1 MFPLSV
7 RGSER
12 RLPPRNDGVARLP
25 PLLTP
30 KSCLRRSEH
39 GIIPQ
44 RAAIVARYLSVDNG
58 MRTILIIDDDVAF
71 TAKLKEQLSEAG
83 YRVLNTSIIAQA
95 ERECAREHPDLVL
108 LEVRT
113 ERDAGWEALPRL
125 AALQPV
131 IVLSSAGLEEDVMR
145 GFAAGAADYVTKPY
159 RTGELLARIQARMLP
174 EAPVI
179 APAKPTTTTAIVE
192 EPPVMSNKRRSGEE
206 EPEPVFMSEAE
217 EMALL
222 RNTETTPIRQL
233 TASEEQASFGRRL
246 RAERQRRHLTLV
258 QVENDIKVRM
268 YYLQAIEDEQ
278 WSLLPR
284 GPAALRMMRAYAS
297 YFGIDSSAAEAE
309 YRSRYQIDEKAPSF
323 SFTVGN
329 VNTRLRRPPPRWLII
344 VLAVVLALAVAGG
357 AIYYFDPAFFN
368 QLFGMPS

>member
-1 MFPLSV
+1 
-7 RGSER
+7 
-12 RLPPRNDGVARLP
+12 
-25 PLLTP
+25 
-30 KSCLRRSEH
+30 
-39 GIIPQ
+39 
-44 RAAIVARYLSVDNG
+44 

-83 YRVLNTSIIAQA
+83 YRVLNSSIIAQA

-113 ERDAGWEALPRL
+113 ECGAGWEALPHL
-125 AALQPV
+125 TALQPV

-179 APAKPTTTTAIVE
+179 APAKPSASAAIVE
-192 EPPVMSNKRRSGEE
+192 ELPAMPSKRRPAEE

-217 EMALL
+217 ELALL

-233 TASEEQASFGRRL
+233 TESEEQASFGHRL
-246 RAERQRRHLTLV
+246 RVERQRRHLTLV
-258 QVENDIKVRM
+258 QIENDIKVRM

-297 YFGIDSSAAEAE
+297 YFGIDSAAAEAE
-309 YRSRYQIDEKAPSF
+309 YRSRYQVDDKGPSF

-329 VNTRLRRPPPRWLII
+329 VNTRITRRAPPRWLI
-344 VLAVVLALAVAGG
+344 VTLAIVLALAVAGG
-357 AIYYFDPAFFN
+357 TIYYFDPAFFN
-368 QLFGMPS
+368 QLLGTLSS

>member
-1 MFPLSV
+1 
-7 RGSER
+7 
-12 RLPPRNDGVARLP
+12 
-25 PLLTP
+25 
-30 KSCLRRSEH
+30 
-39 GIIPQ
+39 
-44 RAAIVARYLSVDNG
+44 

-83 YRVLNTSIIAQA
+83 YRVLNSSIIAQA

-113 ERDAGWEALPRL
+113 ECGAGWEALSHL
-125 AALQPV
+125 TALQPV

-179 APAKPTTTTAIVE
+179 APAKPSASAAIVE
-192 EPPVMSNKRRSGEE
+192 ELPALPSKRRPAEE

-217 EMALL
+217 ELALL

-233 TASEEQASFGRRL
+233 TESEEQASFGHRL
-246 RAERQRRHLTLV
+246 RVERQRRHLTLV
-258 QVENDIKVRM
+258 QIENDIKVRM

-297 YFGIDSSAAEAE
+297 YFGIDSAAAEAE
-309 YRSRYQIDEKAPSF
+309 YRSRYQVDDKGPSF

-329 VNTRLRRPPPRWLII
+329 VNTRITRRAPPRWLI
-344 VLAVVLALAVAGG
+344 VTLAIVLALAVAGG
-357 AIYYFDPAFFN
+357 TIYYFDPAFFN
-368 QLFGMPS
+368 QLLGTLSS

>member
-1 MFPLSV
+1 
-7 RGSER
+7 
-12 RLPPRNDGVARLP
+12 
-25 PLLTP
+25 
-30 KSCLRRSEH
+30 
-39 GIIPQ
+39 
-44 RAAIVARYLSVDNG
+44 

-83 YRVLNTSIIAQA
+83 YRVLNSSIIAQA

-113 ERDAGWEALPRL
+113 ERGAGWEALPRL
-125 AALQPV
+125 TALQPV

-179 APAKPTTTTAIVE
+179 APAKPSVSAAIVE
-192 EPPVMSNKRRSGEE
+192 ELPAMPSKRRPAEE

-217 EMALL
+217 ELALL

-233 TASEEQASFGRRL
+233 TESEEQASFGHRL

-258 QVENDIKVRM
+258 QIENDIKVRM
-268 YYLQAIEDEQ
+268 YYLQAIEDEH

-297 YFGIDSSAAEAE
+297 YFGIDSAAAEAE
-309 YRSRYQIDEKAPSF
+309 YRSRYQVDDKGPSF

-329 VNTRLRRPPPRWLII
+329 VNTRITRRAPPRWLI
-344 VLAVVLALAVAGG
+344 VTLAIVLALAVAGG
-357 AIYYFDPAFFN
+357 TIYYFDPAFFN
-368 QLFGMPS
+368 QLLGTLSS

>member
-1 MFPLSV
+1 
-7 RGSER
+7 
-12 RLPPRNDGVARLP
+12 
-25 PLLTP
+25 
-30 KSCLRRSEH
+30 
-39 GIIPQ
+39 
-44 RAAIVARYLSVDNG
+44 
-58 MRTILIIDDDVAF
+58 MRTIFIIDDDVAF

-83 YRVLNTSIIAQA
+83 YRVLNSSIIAQA

-113 ERDAGWEALPRL
+113 EGGAGWDALPRL

-131 IVLSSAGLEEDVMR
+131 IVLSSAGLEENVMR

-174 EAPVI
+174 ETPVI
-179 APAKPTTTTAIVE
+179 MPNQTAASATGVETMTPPTGSSRRPAQE
-192 EPPVMSNKRRSGEE
+192 ETES
-206 EPEPVFMSEAE
+206 VFMSEAE
-217 EMALL
+217 ELALL
-222 RNTETTPIRQL
+222 RNTDNAPIRQL
-233 TASEEQASFGRRL
+233 TESEEQASFGRRL

-258 QVENDIKVRM
+258 QIENDIKVRM

-284 GPAALRMMRAYAS
+284 GPAALRMMRAYAT

-309 YRSRYQIDEKAPSF
+309 YRARYQIDEKTPSF

-329 VNTRLRRPPPRWLII
+329 VNTRFSRRAPPRWLIVI
-344 VLAVVLALAVAGG
+344 LAIILALVIAGG
-357 AIYYFDPAFFN
+357 AISYFDPGFIT
-368 QLFGMPS
+368 QLLGQ

>member
-1 MFPLSV
+1 
-7 RGSER
+7 
-12 RLPPRNDGVARLP
+12 
-25 PLLTP
+25 
-30 KSCLRRSEH
+30 
-39 GIIPQ
+39 
-44 RAAIVARYLSVDNG
+44 

-83 YRVLNTSIIAQA
+83 YRVLNSSIIAQA

-113 ERDAGWEALPRL
+113 EHGAGWEALPRL
-125 AALQPV
+125 TALQPV

-159 RTGELLARIQARMLP
+159 RTGELLARIQARMVP

-179 APAKPTTTTAIVE
+179 APTKPSSNAVVVE
-192 EPPVMSNKRRSGEE
+192 ETPAMPSKRRPAEE

-217 EMALL
+217 ELALL
-222 RNTETTPIRQL
+222 RNPETTPIRQL
-233 TASEEQASFGRRL
+233 TESEEQASFGRRL

-258 QVENDIKVRM
+258 QIENDIKVRM

-284 GPAALRMMRAYAS
+284 GPAALRMIRAYAS
-297 YFGIDSSAAEAE
+297 YFGIDSAAAEAE
-309 YRSRYQIDEKAPSF
+309 YRSRYQVDDKGPSL

-329 VNTRLRRPPPRWLII
+329 VNTRLTRRAPPRWLII
-344 VLAVVLALAVAGG
+344 TLAIVLALAVAGG

-368 QLFGMPS
+368 QLFGTLSS

>member
-1 MFPLSV
+1 
-7 RGSER
+7 
-12 RLPPRNDGVARLP
+12 
-25 PLLTP
+25 
-30 KSCLRRSEH
+30 
-39 GIIPQ
+39 
-44 RAAIVARYLSVDNG
+44 

-83 YRVLNTSIIAQA
+83 YRVLNTSIIAHA

-179 APAKPTTTTAIVE
+179 APAKPVASAAIVE
-192 EPPVMSNKRRSGEE
+192 EPPAMPNKRRPAEE

-217 EMALL
+217 ELALL
-222 RNTETTPIRQL
+222 RNSETTPIRQL
-233 TASEEQASFGRRL
+233 TESEEQASFGRRL

-258 QVENDIKVRM
+258 QIENDIKVRM

-297 YFGIDSSAAEAE
+297 YFGIDSAAAEAE
-309 YRSRYQIDEKAPSF
+309 YRSRYQVDEKSPAF

-329 VNTRLRRPPPRWLII
+329 VNTRMTRRAPPRWLII
-344 VLAVVLALAVAGG
+344 TLAIVLALAIAGG

-368 QLFGMPS
+368 QLFGMLSS